1 MSIKIFRCGV
11 CHKHFPAEYRCRK
24 WTVGWCPECK
34 THRRVYLERE
44 E

>member
-24 WTVGWCPECK
+24 WTVGARNVKHIDEFI
-34 THRRVYLERE
+34 
-44 E
+44 